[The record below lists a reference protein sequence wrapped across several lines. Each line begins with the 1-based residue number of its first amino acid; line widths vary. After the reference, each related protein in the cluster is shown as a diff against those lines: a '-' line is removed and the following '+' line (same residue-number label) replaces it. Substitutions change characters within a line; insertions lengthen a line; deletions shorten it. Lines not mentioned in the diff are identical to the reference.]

1 MKTNKRNKVNK
12 LNKRN
17 KTNKTNKKM
26 KCKITILRDL
36 RESLVNKK
44 QILKI

>member
-12 LNKRN
+12 VNKR
-17 KTNKTNKKM
+17 NKTNKKM

-36 RESLVNKK
+36 RESLINKK
-44 QILKI
+44 KIKNKKLI